1 MATRDEVTRAQ
12 IESIMEDLAT
22 IHPERVRGISTDA
35 WEAMCSL
42 YWEVLHDI
50 PLELLQ
56 RAARQC
62 MATLKFYPKP
72 AELREQ
78 ALELVMFTL
87 GIPNANDA
95 WAEVTK
101 RLNSNFRCRVI
112 DGKIYLEV
120 TGMVSE
126 TELSGFQA
134 RNPTE
139 ADWSTPLIQ
148 RAIEGVGGWVA
159 LRASENP
166 VADRSQFL
174 RAYDAYA
181 MRELQSARM
190 LPETRQAILNWRAQ
204 NQRGIPVELSSGEPP
219 QIEED

>member
-1 MATRDEVTRAQ
+1 VATEKDVKN
-12 IESIMEDLAT
+12 IMRDLAKVY
-22 IHPERVRGISTDA
+22 PERVRDVGPEG
-35 WEAMCSL
+35 WEAMCGI
-42 YWEVLHDI
+42 YWEVLRDI
-50 PLELLQ
+50 PSELLQ
-56 RAARQC
+56 TAARQC
-62 MATLKFYPKP
+62 MASLKFYPKP

-101 RLNSNFRCRVI
+101 RLQNNFRCRVI

-120 TGMVSE
+120 TGMIAESE
-126 TELSGFQA
+126 LGGFQA
-134 RNPTE
+134 RTPTE

-148 RAIEGVGGWVA
+148 RAIEGVGGWAA
-159 LRASENP
+159 LRASENT

-181 MRELQSARM
+181 MRELQSARL
-190 LPETRQAILNWRAQ
+190 LPETRRAVLDWRAQ
-204 NQRGIPVELSSGEPP
+204 HEQRGIPIELSSGKPP